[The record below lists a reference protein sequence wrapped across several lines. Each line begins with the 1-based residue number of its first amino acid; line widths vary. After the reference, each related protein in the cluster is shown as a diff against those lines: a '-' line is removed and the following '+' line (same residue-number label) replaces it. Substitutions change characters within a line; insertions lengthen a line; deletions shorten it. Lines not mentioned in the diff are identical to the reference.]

1 VSNQPL
7 LTHDEV
13 RAIADLARLELTDSE
28 VALYASQLSAILD
41 DFKKLQQ
48 VDTSHIAPTASVLP
62 LKTVMRSDIPGQ
74 PMTPQEVIANAP
86 DAEENQFKVSAVL
99 VDE

>member
-1 VSNQPL
+1 VSHPPL

-28 VALYASQLSAILD
+28 VAMYASQLSAILD

-62 LKTVMRSDIPGQ
+62 LKTVLRPDIPGQ

-99 VDE
+99 GDE